1 MKLELKEFQR
11 VRRRELHEELIAAT
25 DEFSRRRKH
34 QAIVFSSPTGSGKT
48 ITIAG
53 LLEDLLNGTED
64 FPARPQMR
72 FLWISDSPELNA
84 QSRNKLLNACDA
96 PSEIG
101 DFELVSSEQ

>member
-1 MKLELKEFQR
+1 MKIELKPFQIGK
-11 VRRRELHEELIAAT
+11 RRELHEELIAAT
-25 DEFSRRRKH
+25 EEFSRRGKH

-53 LLEDLLNGTED
+53 LLEDLLEGTED

-96 PSEIG
+96 TFRG
-101 DFELVSSEQ
+101 WRFRVDK